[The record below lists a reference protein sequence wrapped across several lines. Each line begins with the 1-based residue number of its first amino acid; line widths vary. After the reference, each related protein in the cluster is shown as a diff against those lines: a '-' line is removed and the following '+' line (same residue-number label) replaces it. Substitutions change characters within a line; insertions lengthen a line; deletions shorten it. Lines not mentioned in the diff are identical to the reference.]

1 MFSVVDRGSICHRS
15 MFLAHLR
22 HRDLQEMLCAGGI
35 RCADEHT
42 ASVIKAPRL
51 REASGYGAEYGE
63 CLHRAC
69 ADGVAFLDEQAQR
82 TSAIGRPQAGV
93 GRSGDSAGAGR
104 HAERFAVL
112 SRFSLFRYDSLNAN
126 LF

>member
-1 MFSVVDRGSICHRS
+1 
-15 MFLAHLR
+15 
-22 HRDLQEMLCAGGI
+22 MLCAEGV

-69 ADGVAFLDEQAQR
+69 PDCVAFLDEQAQR

-93 GRSGDSAGAGR
+93 GRSGDSAEGKRVRRENGKTSDTYRALIS
-104 HAERFAVL
+104 FFLPDPL
-112 SRFSLFRYDSLNAN
+112 SRDPLSLN
-126 LF
+126 